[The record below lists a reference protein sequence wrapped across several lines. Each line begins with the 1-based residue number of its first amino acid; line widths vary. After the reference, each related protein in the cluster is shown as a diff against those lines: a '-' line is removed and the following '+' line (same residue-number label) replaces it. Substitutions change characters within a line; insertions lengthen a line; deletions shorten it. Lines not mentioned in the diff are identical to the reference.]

1 MSESPNRAQRRHPE
15 RTAPKDG
22 VLPPDRP
29 QSAEHDIAKYGSQD
43 EQSIRA
49 KSNAHKKKT
58 ADKWN
63 Q

>member
-1 MSESPNRAQRRHPE
+1 MSEPLNRAQRRHPE
-15 RTAPKDG
+15 QVDQKG
-22 VLPPDRP
+22 VVLPPDRP

-49 KSNAHKKKT
+49 KSNAHRKKT

>member
-1 MSESPNRAQRRHPE
+1 MSEPPNRAQRRHPNE
-15 RTAPKDG
+15 TDQKVVPS
-22 VLPPDRP
+22 DRP

-43 EQSIRA
+43 EQSVRA
-49 KSNAHKKKT
+49 KSNAHRKKT